1 MGNEVVIKQKISNQD
16 IPENNYGGKINH
28 RLGNRWGYSTH
39 PFHLCPHRVF
49 EEENNIQV
57 QGLAK
62 KQMFRHLLKRV
73 TCFREKMAPSKSYIV
88 L

>member
-1 MGNEVVIKQKISNQD
+1 MDIKRKISNQD

-28 RLGNRWGYSTH
+28 RLGNRWSYSTH

-62 KQMFRHLLKRV
+62 NR
-73 TCFREKMAPSKSYIV
+73 CFRIFSKG
-88 L
+88 

>member
-1 MGNEVVIKQKISNQD
+1 MVIKRKVSNQD

-28 RLGNRWGYSTH
+28 RLGNWWSYFAH

-62 KQMFRHLLKRV
+62 NRCFVIFSCFGEKR
-73 TCFREKMAPSKSYIV
+73 APSKSYINP
-88 L
+88 